1 MAWLGNALQDI
12 GSTLGSGLM
21 SLLSWLFSGLISIL
35 SKILGALGGVYDLL
49 DSIIDFFVGVKDSVL
64 GLLPILFPFLPE
76 DVVLVISFGL
86 LAIVLIPII
95 KRK

>member
-12 GSTLGSGLM
+12 GSTLGSGVM
-21 SLLSWLFSGLISIL
+21 SLLSWLFSGLL
-35 SKILGALGGVYDLL
+35 SVATKILVALGGVYDLL
-49 DSIIDFFVGVKDSVL
+49 DAIIDFFIGVKDSIL
-64 GLLPILFPFLPE
+64 GLLPVLFPFVPE
-76 DVVLVISFGL
+76 DVMLVISFGF